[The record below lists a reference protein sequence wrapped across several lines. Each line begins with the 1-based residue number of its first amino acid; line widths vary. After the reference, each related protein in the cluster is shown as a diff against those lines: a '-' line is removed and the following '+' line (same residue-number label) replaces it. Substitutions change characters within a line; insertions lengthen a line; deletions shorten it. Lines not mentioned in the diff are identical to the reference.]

1 MGGKIG
7 NLSPMPA
14 EVEAVTKENA
24 EIVDLFAGP
33 GGLDLA
39 ARTMGRRV
47 VGIEFDPDAC
57 ATREKADLAT
67 IQDDVRKHGP
77 DEFPNARILVG
88 GPPCQTY
95 SVAGNGVGRKA
106 LDRVLEF
113 AERIAKGE
121 DVADEFAL
129 LDERTGLVLEPLRW
143 MLRAIEIGR
152 PYDVLVLEQV
162 PAVLPVWEA
171 VRDALKSRG
180 YDAVAGVLHAE
191 EFGVPQTR
199 RRAILIANRGEDV
212 VSLLPVGRHRPYH
225 KGRDRDEGD
234 PRLRPWVSMAQRLK
248 RKDEFIVISNY
259 GTGGNPKKRGERHSS
274 EPAATVTSKIFR
286 NKIWAQDGSNTITR
300 FTESEAGMLQT
311 FPKNYP
317 WSGRDVAKQIGNAI
331 PPLLAQRVLEAALS
345 PGRQS
350 AIPIPHQDAR
360 TAAEQQPH
368 GRGFSSERSN
378 A

>member
-1 MGGKIG
+1 MGAKIG

-14 EVEAVTKENA
+14 KEEVTKENA

-33 GGLDLA
+33 GGLDIA
-39 ARTMGRRV
+39 AHAMGRRV
-47 VGIEFDPDAC
+47 VGIEFDADAC
-57 ATREKADLAT
+57 ATRRKAKLAT
-67 IQDDVRKHGP
+67 IEDDVRKYGP
-77 DEFPNARILVG
+77 AEFPNARILVG

-106 LDRVLEF
+106 LDQVLEF
-113 AERIAKGE
+113 AERIAKNE
-121 DVADEFAL
+121 DVTDEFAL

-143 MLRAIEIGR
+143 MLNAIELDQ

-171 VRDALKSRG
+171 VRDVLKSRG

-199 RRAILIANRGEDV
+199 RRAILIANRGENV
-212 VSLLPVGRHRPYH
+212 VSQLPAPRHRPYR
-225 KGRDRDEGD
+225 KGRDVNEGD
-234 PRLRPWVSMAQRLK
+234 PKLKPWVSMATHLK
-248 RKDEFIVISNY
+248 RRDEFIVISNY
-259 GTGGNPKKRGERHSS
+259 GTGGDPKTRGQRHSS

-286 NKIWAQDGSNTITR
+286 NKIWSQDGSNTISR
-300 FTESEAGMLQT
+300 FSRSEAGMLQT

-331 PPLLAQRVLEAALS
+331 PPLLARRVLEAALS
-345 PGRQS
+345 PGRRDTLS
-350 AIPIPHQDAR
+350 IPHQEAR
-360 TAAEQQPH
+360 ASTERQSEARDLEAE
-368 GRGFSSERSN
+368 SSKS
-378 A
+378 

>member
-1 MGGKIG
+1 MGAKIG

-14 EVEAVTKENA
+14 KRETVTKENA

-33 GGLDLA
+33 GGFDVA
-39 ARTMGRRV
+39 ARAMKRRII
-47 VGIEFDPDAC
+47 GIEFDPDAC
-57 ATREKADLAT
+57 ETRRRARLAT

-77 DEFPNARILVG
+77 EEFPNARILVG

-106 LDRVLEF
+106 LDQVLEF
-113 AERIAKGE
+113 AKRIAQNE
-121 DVADEFAL
+121 DVTDEFAL

-143 MLRAIEIGR
+143 MLKAIEIGR

-162 PAVLPVWEA
+162 PAVLPVWYV
-171 VRDALKSRG
+171 VRDVLKSRG

-199 RRAILIANRGEDV
+199 RRAILIANRGDDV
-212 VSLLPVGRHRPYH
+212 VSLLPAPRHRPFRI
-225 KGRDRDEGD
+225 GRGRGEGD
-234 PRLRPWVSMAQRLK
+234 PRLKPWVSMARHLK
-248 RKDEFIVISNY
+248 RRDEFIVISNY
-259 GTGGNPKKRGERHSS
+259 GTGGNPKDRGERHSS

-286 NKIWAQDGSNTITR
+286 NKIWSQDGSSTISR

-311 FPKNYP
+311 FPRNFP

-331 PPLLAQRVLEAALS
+331 PPLLARRVLEAALS
-345 PGRQS
+345 PGRRDTL
-350 AIPIPHQDAR
+350 AIPHQDVRGVAEPQAR
-360 TAAEQQPH
+360 
-368 GRGFSSERSN
+368 GGGFEVEPSE